1 MLLSALSFYA
11 DKFIFRFFLDNSPAK
26 LDSLPI
32 CAANV
37 KRSRQAERS
46 TAFFPLSNESARMST
61 ESTHDTSCFA
71 LSTRIN
77 MGVWNPARALHSD
90 FVVAC
95 QRSWPLGIREHSS
108 RYHRYRYILLFCWR
122 QLSSFQQVWLT
133 FIHSICR
140 NTCTKKKEP
149 AKPALTVRK
158 YAILHYF
165 YFSARSAPLRYTLL
179 Q

>member
-1 MLLSALSFYA
+1 MSNMQNLQKQLQKKAKKMPYHTQKKRMLLSALSFYA

-37 KRSRQAERS
+37 TRSRQAERS
-46 TAFFPLSNESARMST
+46 TAFLPLST
-61 ESTHDTSCFA
+61 
-71 LSTRIN
+71 
-77 MGVWNPARALHSD
+77 LHS
-90 FVVAC
+90 A
-95 QRSWPLGIREHSS
+95 
-108 RYHRYRYILLFCWR
+108 LLLASALIF
-122 QLSSFQQVWLT
+122 
-133 FIHSICR
+133 SICR

-165 YFSARSAPLRYTLL
+165 YFSARSAPLRYTPL